1 MVPKQYAT
9 RPRCAIF
16 KHTMYKYFSNLTKM
30 VPIHQILK
38 LILIPLRKSP
48 IFDPFVVRENVKIW
62 LKMFWISLSKLGFTL
77 KEIDLSV
84 FSSLQRHFLHLPDFL
99 LFSRASAPAKRAQRS
114 PIRKRKLKPIDP
126 KKKVQSKAD
135 HNNVYCL
142 FITIFRLA
150 IPAFFSKPD
159 NMQDRRPRFLQ
170 LISFSNLSMPENL
183 VMTSEYS
190 DYPYRPQGRGKKKPS

>member
-1 MVPKQYAT
+1 MDRVMYSLKNRPFFSCLASNLAFNWVWGRGWPCFDTNLFCLLMFLWNLWLKNRSLHKINMVPKQYAT

-30 VPIHQILK
+30 VPFHQILK
-38 LILIPLRKSP
+38 FILIPLRKSP

-126 KKKVQSKAD
+126 KKKSPKQSW
-135 HNNVYCL
+135 
-142 FITIFRLA
+142 
-150 IPAFFSKPD
+150 S
-159 NMQDRRPRFLQ
+159 
-170 LISFSNLSMPENL
+170 
-183 VMTSEYS
+183 
-190 DYPYRPQGRGKKKPS
+190 

>member
-1 MVPKQYAT
+1 
-9 RPRCAIF
+9 
-16 KHTMYKYFSNLTKM
+16 MYKYFSNLTKM

-126 KKKVQSKAD
+126 KKKSKAKLIIKSL
-135 HNNVYCL
+135 YCV
-142 FITIFRLA
+142 FIRVFRLN
-150 IPAFFSKPD
+150 IPAANLQHTGSSPAVFAVNFFFKPID
-159 NMQDRRPRFLQ
+159 VRKFGYDVRVLR
-170 LISFSNLSMPENL
+170 LSVQTL
-183 VMTSEYS
+183 
-190 DYPYRPQGRGKKKPS
+190 G